1 MSLWQ
6 TCVSLV
12 RKYGPASKIVTTG
25 VLNVVAPGS
34 GALVE
39 LAGHAIDAASES
51 AEQIAR
57 ADWER
62 QVLARLGQSEAELA
76 RLAQLLEY
84 LTGPLAA
91 ICDKAAAFA
100 DQPADLPEIIQR
112 AIAANPSLSQVLHQM
127 NHLKE
132 QFGVFQADIRR
143 LAERQD
149 EAAGVYARMHR
160 MADYFDELW
169 QAGVR
174 PQEFVRLL
182 QQRAEVVASIERGQ
196 TQGVDAVL
204 LELRTATPKA
214 ASVPILEAAAAV
226 RAFDYPAAQRALD
239 TAVRLKPDDTELL
252 ELSRRVTG
260 LTNRARSNQ
269 PSPAPAAAASAAT
282 TGLGRLQP
290 GDELDGWRLG
300 ERLGAG
306 GWGQVF
312 RATRGGQT
320 RALKV
325 LHTDYARDRRFVE
338 RFKKE
343 IGALQ
348 RLPRH
353 ANLVRI
359 DDFGYCEQRRTWYL
373 TMEYVEGPTLE
384 RYLAEKGPLSEGEA
398 REWFTAVVDG
408 LAQAHAVGIVHRD
421 IKPVNLILR
430 ASDRRLV
437 LVDFGL
443 AVELEDLGHTR
454 VGGLTVDFAAPEQH
468 YGKSGSQAS
477 DVFSLCAVMHYALHY
492 DKPEQRKPHR
502 FTASLAPASL
512 REAMSRGLVLSE
524 SERLANAGQL
534 REALAAFGRDID
546 DDFAAYQAWG
556 QRGVGT
562 KGWLQERVGR
572 LARWQEAAAQNHAK
586 AMVLLG
592 DCYEEG
598 VGVRWDYAEAMRWYR
613 KAADVG
619 NSSAM
624 TNIGRLYRNGWGVP
638 QDYAEAMRWF
648 RKAADAGNSSA
659 MTNIG
664 RLYRNGWGVP
674 QDYAEAMRWFRKAAD
689 AGNSYA
695 MNDIGRLYRNGW
707 GVPQDYAEA
716 MRWFRQAADAGS
728 GWAMINIGT
737 LYQNGWGVPQDY
749 AEAMRW
755 FRQAAEAGS
764 GWAMINIGTLYQ
776 NGWGVPQDFAEAIK
790 WYRKAADAGRR

>member
-1 MSLWQ
+1 MSLLQ

-12 RKYGPASKIVTTG
+12 RKYGPTAKVVTTG

-39 LAGHAIDAASES
+39 LAGRAIDAASES

-57 ADWER
+57 ADWEQ

-160 MADYFDELW
+160 VADYFDELW

-182 QQRAEVVASIERGQ
+182 QQRTEVVASIERGQ
-196 TQGVDAVL
+196 TQGVDAVM
-204 LELRTATPKA
+204 LELRAATPKA
-214 ASVPILEAAAAV
+214 ASVPVLEAAAAV

-269 PSPAPAAAASAAT
+269 PSPTPAAAPAAPASAGAR
-282 TGLGRLQP
+282 RLQP
-290 GDELDGWRLG
+290 GDELDGWRLE

-325 LHTDYARDRRFVE
+325 LHADYARDQRFVD

-343 IGALQ
+343 IAALQ

-359 DDFGYCEQRRTWYL
+359 DDFGYCDERRTWYL

-408 LAQAHAVGIVHRD
+408 LAQAHAVGLVHRD
-421 IKPVNLILR
+421 IKPGNLILR

-443 AVELEDLGHTR
+443 AVE
-454 VGGLTVDFAAPEQH
+454 GGGFGA
-468 YGKSGSQAS
+468 
-477 DVFSLCAVMHYALHY
+477 YA
-492 DKPEQRKPHR
+492 
-502 FTASLAPASL
+502 
-512 REAMSRGLVLSE
+512 
-524 SERLANAGQL
+524 
-534 REALAAFGRDID
+534 
-546 DDFAAYQAWG
+546 
-556 QRGVGT
+556 
-562 KGWLQERVGR
+562 
-572 LARWQEAAAQNHAK
+572 
-586 AMVLLG
+586 
-592 DCYEEG
+592 
-598 VGVRWDYAEAMRWYR
+598 
-613 KAADVG
+613 
-619 NSSAM
+619 
-624 TNIGRLYRNGWGVP
+624 
-638 QDYAEAMRWF
+638 
-648 RKAADAGNSSA
+648 
-659 MTNIG
+659 
-664 RLYRNGWGVP
+664 
-674 QDYAEAMRWFRKAAD
+674 
-689 AGNSYA
+689 
-695 MNDIGRLYRNGW
+695 
-707 GVPQDYAEA
+707 
-716 MRWFRQAADAGS
+716 S
-728 GWAMINIGT
+728 GWADGAVSRPPSNT
-737 LYQNGWGVPQDY
+737 TANRV
-749 AEAMRW
+749 
-755 FRQAAEAGS
+755 
-764 GWAMINIGTLYQ
+764 
-776 NGWGVPQDFAEAIK
+776 
-790 WYRKAADAGRR
+790 RKPATCSACVR

>member
-1 MSLWQ
+1 MSLLQ

-12 RKYGPASKIVTTG
+12 RKYGPTAKVVTTG

-39 LAGHAIDAASES
+39 LAGRAIDAASES

-112 AIAANPSLSQVLHQM
+112 AIAANPSLSKVLHEIG
-127 NHLKE
+127 NLKE

-160 MADYFDELW
+160 VADYFDELW
-169 QAGVR
+169 QAGVQ
-174 PQEFVRLL
+174 PKDFVRLL
-182 QQRAEVVASIERGQ
+182 QQRTEVVASIERGQ

-204 LELRTATPKA
+204 LELRAATPKA
-214 ASVPILEAAAAV
+214 ASVPVLEAAAAV

-260 LTNRARSNQ
+260 LTNRAKSNQ

-282 TGLGRLQP
+282 TGSGRLQP

-312 RATRGGQT
+312 KATRGGQT

-325 LHTDYARDRRFVE
+325 LHADYARDQRFVD

-343 IGALQ
+343 IAALQ

-359 DDFGYCEQRRTWYL
+359 DDFGYCDERRTWYL

-408 LAQAHAVGIVHRD
+408 LAQAHAVGLVHRD
-421 IKPVNLILR
+421 IKPGNLILR
-430 ASDRRLV
+430 ASDRRL
-437 LVDFGL
+437 G
-443 AVELEDLGHTR
+443 
-454 VGGLTVDFAAPEQH
+454 VGGLRAGGGGGGYGADAGGWADGGFRGPGAA
-468 YGKSGSQAS
+468 
-477 DVFSLCAVMHYALHY
+477 L
-492 DKPEQRKPHR
+492 
-502 FTASLAPASL
+502 
-512 REAMSRGLVLSE
+512 
-524 SERLANAGQL
+524 
-534 REALAAFGRDID
+534 
-546 DDFAAYQAWG
+546 
-556 QRGVGT
+556 RGVGDAGQRRVQPVCGDALCVALRQAGAT
-562 KGWLQERVGR
+562 QAASVHGFVGPGVVAGGDEPGAGEQRGGTVGR
-572 LARWQEAAAQNHAK
+572 CGAAIAGVEAASQPTREGGSRRVTAHAFGGPDLARH
-586 AMVLLG
+586 
-592 DCYEEG
+592 
-598 VGVRWDYAEAMRWYR
+598 RRR
-613 KAADVG
+613 
-619 NSSAM
+619 
-624 TNIGRLYRNGWGVP
+624 
-638 QDYAEAMRWF
+638 F
-648 RKAADAGNSSA
+648 R
-659 MTNIG
+659 
-664 RLYRNGWGVP
+664 RV
-674 QDYAEAMRWFRKAAD
+674 
-689 AGNSYA
+689 
-695 MNDIGRLYRNGW
+695 
-707 GVPQDYAEA
+707 
-716 MRWFRQAADAGS
+716 
-728 GWAMINIGT
+728 
-737 LYQNGWGVPQDY
+737 
-749 AEAMRW
+749 
-755 FRQAAEAGS
+755 
-764 GWAMINIGTLYQ
+764 
-776 NGWGVPQDFAEAIK
+776 
-790 WYRKAADAGRR
+790 